1 MYKQPANL
9 GNFVKTTKARNFL
22 HITKMR
28 NILFAIKFSGEEF
41 KEFLYLNYSCI
52 FTSSKCFIMNE
63 VSYDTPVAHVIE
75 ISFEG
80 LLCQSDLE
88 GLEEVTGSWGW

>member
-1 MYKQPANL
+1 
-9 GNFVKTTKARNFL
+9 
-22 HITKMR
+22 
-28 NILFAIKFSGEEF
+28 
-41 KEFLYLNYSCI
+41 
-52 FTSSKCFIMNE
+52 MNE
-63 VSYDTPVAHVIE
+63 VSYDTPVAHVME